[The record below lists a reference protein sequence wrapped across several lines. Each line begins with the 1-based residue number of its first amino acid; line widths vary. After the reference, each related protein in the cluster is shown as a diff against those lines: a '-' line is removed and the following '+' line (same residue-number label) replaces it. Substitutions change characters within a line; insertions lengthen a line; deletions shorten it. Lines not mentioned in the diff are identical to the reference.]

1 MDQNELKRQVA
12 QRTVQVVFGGSES
25 NILLGVG
32 TGSTVDLFIEQ
43 LDPFKDRIEVAVSS
57 SIRSSKLLQAL
68 NIDVVDANRVSGV
81 AVYVDGADEV
91 DSSFALTKGGGGAHT
106 QEKIVASIADEFI
119 CIVDE
124 SKVVK
129 KLGGF
134 PIPVEVIQ
142 PALASVERE
151 IKGIGGKATLRE
163 GFTTDNGHAI
173 LDVHNLRVDDP
184 DQLETTI
191 NNLPGVVEVGI
202 FARHRPERVLVGG
215 GDGVY
220 ELEK

>member
-1 MDQNELKRQVA
+1 MDQNELKRLVA
-12 QRTVQVVFGGSES
+12 QKTVEVVFGASDS
-25 NILLGVG
+25 KIHLGVG
-32 TGSTVDLFIEQ
+32 TGSTVDQFIEQ
-43 LDPFKDRIEVAVSS
+43 LEPHKDRIEVAVSS
-57 SIRSSKLLQAL
+57 SIRSRKLLQAL
-68 NIDVVDANRVSGV
+68 DIDVVVANSVSGV

-91 DSSFALTKGGGGAHT
+91 DSTFALTKGGGGAHT

-129 KLGGF
+129 NLGGF

-142 PALASVERE
+142 SALASVERE
-151 IKGIGGKATLRE
+151 IEGIGGKAILRE
-163 GFTTDNGHAI
+163 GFTTDNGHPI
-173 LDVHNLRVDDP
+173 LDVHDLLVDDP

-202 FARHRPERVLVGG
+202 FARHRPKRVLVGG
-215 GDGVY
+215 SDGAY
-220 ELEK
+220 ELEQ